1 MIRSIYGD
9 KPKLWDSALSHA
21 KFAYNSS
28 VHRTTWKAPFAI
40 VYTKI
45 PRQAVDLVKLPGG
58 QGVSVAA
65 KHMAEN
71 WQTMTEEVKDKIE

>member
-1 MIRSIYGD
+1 MEVVNRSLGNMIRSIYGD
-9 KPKLWDSALSHA
+9 KPRLWDLALLQSE
-21 KFAYNSS
+21 FAYNSS
-28 VHRTTWKAPFAI
+28 VHRTTGKAPFAI

-65 KHMAEN
+65 KHMA
-71 WQTMTEEVKDKIE
+71 